1 MKDLTL
7 GAKEASSSRRAFFL
21 KGGAALGAGIATG
34 TGASVVL
41 SRVSPPDPVAEDIAT
56 QLASAQEREAIRQ
69 LHLDFTRLI
78 ETRDFEAA
86 AELFDDSAKLALSGE
101 KANGR
106 SGIKELFAI
115 GYRNQTVATLHDAYR
130 ANAQQ
135 QQDRIDVSNDLQ
147 HASATWH
154 VDVAVGVPLPD
165 DSTAAQMARLQ
176 GHLADRRWESGLLEA
191 GYVKNGAKWKMSAL
205 KYRG

>member
-1 MKDLTL
+1 M
-7 GAKEASSSRRAFFL
+7 GADEASSSRRAFFL

-41 SRVSPPDPVAEDIAT
+41 SRVTPPDPVAVSIQA

-69 LHLDFTRLI
+69 LHLEFTRLI
-78 ETRDFEAA
+78 ETHDFEAA
-86 AELFDDSAKLALSGE
+86 ADLFEDGAELALSGE
-101 KANGR
+101 TAKGR
-106 SGIKELFAI
+106 PEIQALFAN

-130 ANAQQ
+130 ANTQQ
-135 QQDRIDVSNDLQ
+135 QQDRIDVSDDLQ
-147 HASATWH
+147 HARATWH
-154 VDVAVGVPLPD
+154 VDVAVGVPLQD

-176 GHLADRRWESGLLEA
+176 GQLADRRWESGMLEA
-191 GYVKNGAKWKMSAL
+191 RYVKSGARWRMATL